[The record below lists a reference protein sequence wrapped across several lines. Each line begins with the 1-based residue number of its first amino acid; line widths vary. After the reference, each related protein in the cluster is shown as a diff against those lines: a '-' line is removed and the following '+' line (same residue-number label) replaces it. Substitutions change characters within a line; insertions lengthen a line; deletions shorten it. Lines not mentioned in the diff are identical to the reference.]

1 MEEGE
6 ARGVDCTTSISAPR
20 EEADDRF
27 PNGLSFKDEG
37 ENLDERNSGEEN

>member
-6 ARGVDCTTSISAPR
+6 ARGADCTTSVSAPR

-27 PNGLSFKDEG
+27 LNDLSFEDEG
-37 ENLDERNSGEEN
+37 ENLDGRNSGEEN

>member
-6 ARGVDCTTSISAPR
+6 ARGADCTTSISAPG

-27 PNGLSFKDEG
+27 PNDLSFEDEG
-37 ENLDERNSGEEN
+37 ENLDERNSGEGN